1 TEQQALLGELR
12 GHGSPV
18 WQVSW
23 AHPKYGSILASVGY
37 DRQII
42 IWREKI
48 TGGYHQHQQSAV
60 WEQLYC
66 DKSHTASV
74 NSCAFAPW
82 EYGLVL
88 AAGSSDGSISV
99 LTHEQVS
106 TWSRKVIP
114 QAHLGGVLAVS
125 WSPATTPSTLASG
138 PAVQQ
143 QPSSDEQVGPRRI
156 VSGGNDNQVRIWRMD
171 ESTGEWSMETE
182 LPSGKH
188 TDVVRDVAWRPNA
201 GIPTQHIASCSE
213 DGSVVIWQ
221 CDMEGQAWKV
231 AQEFHMKA
239 AAYRLSWSI
248 TGTVLAVALA
258 DNTVELIKENVDG
271 QFVHLNAVDEQGVPA
286 DADSASHNGMMNAA
300 YGSDSN
306 GAQDPHNVAAA
317 ILGSAILNHPEHYS
331 SSGIAAGGSGL
342 AGAASAA
349 LLRPLGDP
357 GGSGHGRESPDEES
371 VVLLYRKS
379 NFITLPRDSSP
390 YTMAKR
396 AENARDYRRA
406 LYWHTQ
412 CIQRGIRAVSA
423 IMDVAGLFNKFSK
436 KEEAL
441 SFMAQYK
448 HLVPKDRYQ
457 GFRRLYERVE
467 YDLNRPAQV
476 APRMLKVTVVPSS
489 GMVDGGMELGEPPQW
504 HSASTIASVGRLE
517 EGPLNVK
524 LLDRLFPNPEKIE
537 FLALCEADPD
547 TGSQV
552 AYVQFESQSS
562 ARKAIITEKVLCNI
576 VVAWAEKGA
585 SMLPPPDE
593 DIIATHLAADSERCI
608 TSPFDSSLVIYTVP
622 LGWEPE
628 IVLSAEPEMDLRFA
642 TSVKGDTPSRTA
654 TTPVGEKGIVRTGEV
669 MERLQGMPRRLSA
682 DVSSTSPARS
692 FQGGNEWALQFTQK
706 MIVANRMLEELSPAH
721 SESEMIIL
729 AEAYESAGRF
739 DAAFRIY
746 AHTAMLHSAL
756 PGEQLR
762 RSYEVVDCVIRCAVI
777 AAIWGG
783 SFDTGCRILDCVVS
797 ANPSLEFLAK
807 AAANLASLMG
817 NTEKALS

>member
-1 TEQQALLGELR
+1 LDYYGKRLATASGDSTIRVWDVSTEQQALLGELR

-37 DRQII
+37 DRQVI

-48 TGGYHQHQQSAV
+48 TGGYHQHQQSAA

-188 TDVVRDVAWRPNA
+188 SDVVRDVAWRPNA

-286 DADSASHNGMMNAA
+286 DADSASDNGMMDAA
-300 YGSDSN
+300 YGSGSN

-317 ILGSAILNHPEHYS
+317 ILGSARKICCLCCGPPCGMFGNEPDSLLRPSRALPTAQSYGEDTATTPFAGHGIPLSILNHPEHYS

-342 AGAASAA
+342 AGAASSA
-349 LLRPLGDP
+349 LLRPLGDS
-357 GGSGHGRESPDEES
+357 GGSGPGRESSDEEP

-423 IMDVAGLFNKFSK
+423 IMDVAGLFNKFNK

-476 APRMLKVTVVPSS
+476 APRMLKVTLVPSS

-517 EGPLNVK
+517 EGPLSVK

-552 AYVQFESQSS
+552 AYVQLESQSS

-593 DIIATHLAADSERCI
+593 DIIATHLAADSQR
-608 TSPFDSSLVIYTVP
+608 
-622 LGWEPE
+622 
-628 IVLSAEPEMDLRFA
+628 
-642 TSVKGDTPSRTA
+642 
-654 TTPVGEKGIVRTGEV
+654 
-669 MERLQGMPRRLSA
+669 
-682 DVSSTSPARS
+682 
-692 FQGGNEWALQFTQK
+692 
-706 MIVANRMLEELSPAH
+706 
-721 SESEMIIL
+721 
-729 AEAYESAGRF
+729 
-739 DAAFRIY
+739 
-746 AHTAMLHSAL
+746 
-756 PGEQLR
+756 
-762 RSYEVVDCVIRCAVI
+762 
-777 AAIWGG
+777 
-783 SFDTGCRILDCVVS
+783 
-797 ANPSLEFLAK
+797 
-807 AAANLASLMG
+807 
-817 NTEKALS
+817 